1 MEIYIL
7 WELTF
12 YCRENKLK
20 YKIYRMLDNDEL

>member
-12 YCRENKLK
+12 YCREKKLK
-20 YKIYRMLDNDEL
+20 YKTYCMLDNDEL